1 MNAEYSELFKNKK
14 ILVIGGTGSI
24 GSKIIEELILYLPKE
39 IRIFSRDEYKQHQ
52 LRYKYADNQTIEYI
66 LGDIRDRDSLEV
78 ASKNIDVIFHCAAL
92 KHVPVSEEMP
102 EEFIKTNILGSL
114 NIKKTAII
122 NSVPVVIS
130 ISTDKAVNPTNV
142 MGLTKAIQEKI
153 FASHVIRHN
162 NNETKFINV
171 RFGNVIG
178 THGSLFP
185 ILYHQIKNELPITI
199 TVGEMTRFFMSKSDA
214 IELIFWSALHGK
226 DGDTIIKKMK
236 SVRIDELITDFIQKM
251 GKDDSYP
258 IKKIGVR
265 IGEKLHESL
274 ITEDELYRTQEHDG
288 FFVISP
294 YTKNQIEV
302 NVIKNDNTKDVS
314 ELDQLSSNEPSN
326 YLTKEELSKLIEDY
340 IEEKSSDTS
349 YI

>member
-1 MNAEYSELFKNKK
+1 MLSARTAVYFLFC
-14 ILVIGGTGSI
+14 
-24 GSKIIEELILYLPKE
+24 IIKL
-39 IRIFSRDEYKQHQ
+39 
-52 LRYKYADNQTIEYI
+52 
-66 LGDIRDRDSLEV
+66 
-78 ASKNIDVIFHCAAL
+78 
-92 KHVPVSEEMP
+92 
-102 EEFIKTNILGSL
+102 
-114 NIKKTAII
+114 
-122 NSVPVVIS
+122 
-130 ISTDKAVNPTNV
+130 
-142 MGLTKAIQEKI
+142 
-153 FASHVIRHN
+153 
-162 NNETKFINV
+162 
-171 RFGNVIG
+171 
-178 THGSLFP
+178 
-185 ILYHQIKNELPITI
+185 KNELPITI